1 MREYFLRQRS
11 SSRSRP
17 IKSRPKSTHNPSG
30 DIQPLTLQWTQEE
43 SVVFHAFEIPDDRR
57 GNTYLAAFLSCW
69 LCTFALAE
77 DEKVFIHPGTFEA
90 ASKMA
95 ARCTFSLAVPLLA
108 SIYRGLSGIFSAT
121 KHPNTMSFFPP
132 HYLYVWLAYYFNTHY
147 ELDLA
152 LAGPLMVHYSAFGGA
167 KSFDDVRRRIH
178 EGAIADL
185 GCTMLSKNKYETLND
200 DGTLGYEKLSYL
212 IALCSGYLPLRRAT
226 TFYTMSYSPH
236 QFSRQFRF
244 W

>member
-1 MREYFLRQRS
+1 M
-11 SSRSRP
+11 
-17 IKSRPKSTHNPSG
+17 
-30 DIQPLTLQWTQEE
+30 
-43 SVVFHAFEIPDDRR
+43 VFDAFAVPDDRR
-57 GNTYLAAFLSCW
+57 GNTYLAAFLLCW
-69 LCTFALAE
+69 LCTFAFPE
-77 DEKVFIHPGTFEA
+77 DEKGFIRPGTFEVASNVA
-90 ASKMA
+90 AG
-95 ARCTFSLAVPLLA
+95 CTFSLAVPVLV
-108 SIYRGLSGIFSAT
+108 SIYRGLSGIFSAI
-121 KHPNTMSFFPP
+121 KPSNFMSFFLV
-132 HYLYVWLAYYFNTHY
+132 HYLYGWLACYFNTHY
-147 ELDLA
+147 VLDSA
-152 LAGPLMVHYSAFGGA
+152 LAGPLMVHYSGFGGA
-167 KSFDDVRRRIH
+167 KSFDDARRHIH